1 MKKSLSKAVKAGAAS
16 AALALT
22 ISMAGLTNDE
32 ILAKGAT
39 DHRWLIET
47 CFSLVSKDSVKV
59 PFLFNR
65 SQDHYWG
72 RISPRDLIV
81 KARKQGFSTIRLA
94 RMVAKCMTMKN
105 RHCVVVSHEEKS
117 TMRLLE
123 RAVYMIENSLVKI
136 NCKITGNMIYFP
148 DTNSK
153 IWIGTAGAKAFGRG
167 DDITDYHLSEYAFWT
182 NPNLITGIEEG
193 CMNGS
198 EGCVESTANGWGT
211 PYHKMWRRAEANE
224 AEDPISG
231 NDVVGPR
238 YYRPHFYGWFW
249 DDNSKTPCARP
260 LEELDEN
267 EKWLRKEF
275 RLTDAQILWRRL
287 KIKSMA
293 DPTKF
298 EQEYPATPEEAFLVA
313 GMMVFSPQAIRKQEE
328 NARPVLWRGEI
339 RDKGGKAALEP
350 TKDGRLLIWIA
361 PKRGNTY
368 LATADVS
375 SGIEPGPD
383 DDIDETGCYSV
394 WDIFDVA
401 TWEQVAQWRG
411 LVPPDELGE
420 IGAMLGMLYNEAML
434 APEVNN
440 HGLTTCVTIR
450 NLGYRKLMLRE
461 DNKGGSDMG
470 FYTMPGI
477 TGTRARLIN
486 STRAALRDFSVKV
499 NSPATFSELRSFVKK
514 QNGKMGPQIGT
525 FSDTVISLGIG
536 ILLLE
541 EQTALPE
548 RNTEGGRSKLS
559 MMNKGHQVRVTYP
572 YKGGYS

>member
-1 MKKSLSKAVKAGAAS
+1 MNAEEMLERGK
-16 AALALT
+16 
-22 ISMAGLTNDE
+22 
-32 ILAKGAT
+32 T
-39 DHRWLIET
+39 DMRFMIET
-47 CFSLVSKDSVKV
+47 IFSIVNKDSQKV
-59 PFLFNR
+59 PFIFNR

-72 RISPRDLIV
+72 RITPRDLIV

-94 RMVAKCMTMKN
+94 RMVAKCLTMEN

-123 RAVYMIENSLVKI
+123 RAHYLIDNSLIKVEI
-136 NCKITGNMIYFP
+136 GSRASALITFP
-148 DTNSK
+148 QKKSK

-182 NPNLITGIEEG
+182 NPTLITGIEEG
-193 CMNGS
+193 CMNES

-211 PYHKMWRRAEANE
+211 PYHKMWRRAESSQA
-224 AEDPISG
+224 DTISQ
-231 NDVVGPR
+231 NVGPR

-249 DDNSKTPCARP
+249 DENSFTPCPKP
-260 LEELDEN
+260 LQDLDEQ
-267 EKWLRKEF
+267 EQWLRKEF
-275 RLTDAQILWRRL
+275 NLSDGQLLWRRL
-287 KIKSMA
+287 KRQSMA

-313 GMMVFSPQAIRKQEE
+313 GMMVFSPEAIRKQEQ
-328 NARPVLWRGEI
+328 NARPIMWQGEI

-350 TKDGRLLIWIA
+350 TKDGRLQIWV
-361 PKRGNTY
+361 PPRRGSTY

-394 WDIFDVA
+394 WDVFDTT

-411 LVPPDELGE
+411 LVSPDELGE

-450 NLGYRKLMLRE
+450 NLGYRKLLIRE
-461 DNKGGSDMG
+461 DNKGGTDMG
-470 FYTMPGI
+470 FFTMPGI

-486 STRAALRDFSVKV
+486 STRAALRDFTVKV

-514 QNGKMGPQIGT
+514 QNGKMGPQTGT
-525 FSDTVISLGIG
+525 FSDTVIALGIG

-541 EQTALPE
+541 EQTSVPE
-548 RNTEGGRSKLS
+548 RNTEGGRSRLS
-559 MMNKGHQVRVTYP
+559 TMNRVGQARIVYP